1 MEQQKTAA
9 VVESIHLSSYIS
21 VLRERK
27 LLIISCVIITVFVV
41 MFRTFLMKPVYSAA
55 AVLVIDKENRN
66 TPITGGEIDVG
77 SYQDQLLTFNT
88 HFKLIKSKPV
98 IEEVIHELKL
108 DQQKSALD
116 PTSFSG
122 RLQYYKDNIK
132 LMLQMDKVVPSEQD
146 RMGQLI
152 QSVGGMVNI
161 KSTRETRLM
170 TIAVNNTNAELA
182 SRIANAIGSKY
193 IEFDYTSRLD
203 SSQKN
208 ISFMNQEM
216 YELKKKVEDDEQ
228 AFLEYKRSKNV
239 FSYEGKQKVIDQ
251 NITELN
257 NEFLITKN
265 KRRALDA
272 KILEIEKQMSSS
284 AEIFH
289 NRSILSNTMIDGLY
303 ATLTNLEMEAN
314 KIGEVY
320 KSRHPK
326 IIQINSEIA
335 KAKDK
340 LRTELRKEV
349 DNIESERSVLLAR
362 EEIVAK
368 NIEDYERDALT
379 TGGQEIHYA
388 FLQRNL
394 KTSQALYDTVLA
406 RIKESQINTSGLP
419 TSNIRIVEQ
428 ATVPLSPIGPN
439 KLKNLLLSIVVGC
452 FGGVGLAF
460 FSTYLDRSIRTEDD
474 IEMYL
479 QMPLLAVIP
488 LGDENDTHGKN
499 S

>member
-27 LLIISCVIITVFVV
+27 LLILSCVIITVFVV

-55 AVLVIDKENRN
+55 AVLVIDKENSN
-66 TPITGGEIDVG
+66 SPITGGEIDVG

-108 DQQKSALD
+108 DQQKDALD
-116 PTSFSG
+116 ATSFSG

-146 RMGQLI
+146 RMAGLI
-152 QSVGGMVNI
+152 QSVEGTVNI

-170 TIAVNNTNAELA
+170 TIAVTNSNAELA

-257 NEFLITKN
+257 NEFLQTKN

-289 NRSILSNTMIDGLY
+289 NRSILSNATIDGLY
-303 ATLTNLEMEAN
+303 ATLTSLEMEAN

-320 KSRHPK
+320 KSRHPN
-326 IIQINSEIA
+326 IIQINSEMA
-335 KAKDK
+335 KVRDK
-340 LRTELRKEV
+340 LRTELQKEV
-349 DNIESERSVLLAR
+349 ANIESERSVLLAR

>member
-9 VVESIHLSSYIS
+9 VDESIHLSSYIS

-108 DQQKSALD
+108 DQQKNALD
-116 PTSFSG
+116 ATSFGG

-170 TIAVNNTNAELA
+170 TIAVNNTNAALA

-239 FSYEGKQKVIDQ
+239 FSYEGKQKVIEQ

-257 NEFLITKN
+257 NEYLITKN

-289 NRSILSNTMIDGLY
+289 NRSILSNAMIDGLY
-303 ATLTNLEMEAN
+303 ATLINLEMEAN
-314 KIGEVY
+314 KIGEVF
-320 KSRHPK
+320 KGRHPK

-335 KAKDK
+335 KARDK
-340 LRTELRKEV
+340 LRTELQKEV
-349 DNIESERSVLLAR
+349 ANIESERSVLQAR

-368 NIEDYERDALT
+368 TIEDYERDALT
-379 TGGQEIHYA
+379 TGSQEIHYA

-419 TSNIRIVEQ
+419 SSNIRIVEQ
-428 ATVPLSPIGPN
+428 ATVPQSPIAPN
-439 KLKNLLLSIVVGC
+439 KMKNLLLSIVVGC

-460 FSTYLDRSIRTEDD
+460 FFTYLDRSIRTEDD
-474 IEMYL
+474 VEMYL

-488 LGDENDTHGKN
+488 LGDETDTHGKN